1 MDRQKIDQAFIGSCA
16 NGQLED
22 LEIAANI
29 LRGNTVATGV
39 RLLVTPA
46 SQAVYRE
53 AMRLG
58 YLQDIADAGAVIT
71 NSTCGACFGYHMG
84 VVGPG
89 EVCLTSSTRNFTGR
103 MGSPDAAD
111 LHGLTGDR
119 RRIGAHRLHHRR
131 EERDRM
137 TLAITGKVWVFGDDL
152 NTDAMYPAFAMKMD
166 PPEAAKH
173 VFYEVRPG
181 WTDEVSPGDI
191 VVAGKNFGL
200 GSSRP
205 VAALFTELGV
215 AGLVAEEF
223 NSLFFRNA
231 VNAGLPAM
239 TLPDATT
246 MFSEGD
252 TGTFDLGSG
261 EWRNETT
268 GASGSVPKLPDL
280 ILDIISSGGVLP
292 RLAAQGYLPAELGD
306 VLRIQH
312 GGDPRRGQR
321 RMIGKLLRNVRAG
334 EHRSPFAGPD
344 FAAPDDIT
352 VTSTAFGDG
361 GAMPTASAGKGVG
374 DNASPQL
381 SWTGV
386 PPQTR
391 QLVLIID
398 DVDVPLPR
406 PLLHTVAVIE
416 PGCAE
421 RRHRSAAAG
430 YRRNAFHPWRF
441 GAPRICGPAPD
452 SRPRA
457 APLPVPGVRA

>member
-1 MDRQKIDQAFIGSCA
+1 MRYTEDVRRVDLAALEPYVARPGTVSRNGLPVSQIERQKIDQAFIGSCA

-22 LEIAANI
+22 LEIAAEI
-29 LRGNTVATGV
+29 LRGNTVAPGV

-89 EVCLTSSTRNFTGR
+89 RSV
-103 MGSPDAAD
+103 PDVEYPQLHRPDGQPRGAD
-111 LHGLTGDR
+111 LHGFAGDR
-119 RRIGAHRLHHRR
+119 RRVGAHRLHHRR

-137 TLAITGKVWVFGDDL
+137 TTGHHRKGLGVRRR
-152 NTDAMYPAFAMKMD
+152 PQHRR
-166 PPEAAKH
+166 H
-173 VFYEVRPG
+173 VPG
-181 WTDEVSPGDI
+181 LRDEDGSAGGGPTRLLRGAPRLDRRG
-191 VVAGKNFGL
+191 VAGRHRAGGQGTSGV

-239 TLPDATT
+239 TLPEATT

-252 TGTFDLGSG
+252 IGTFDLGSG
-261 EWRNETT
+261 AWRNETT

-292 RLAAQGYLPAELGD
+292 RLAAQGYLPAELGE
-306 VLRIQH
+306 VLR
-312 GGDPRRGQR
+312 
-321 RMIGKLLRNVRAG
+321 
-334 EHRSPFAGPD
+334 S
-344 FAAPDDIT
+344 
-352 VTSTAFGDG
+352 S
-361 GAMPTASAGKGVG
+361 
-374 DNASPQL
+374 
-381 SWTGV
+381 
-386 PPQTR
+386 
-391 QLVLIID
+391 
-398 DVDVPLPR
+398 
-406 PLLHTVAVIE
+406 TVAIR
-416 PGCAE
+416 G
-421 RRHRSAAAG
+421 AG
-430 YRRNAFHPWRF
+430 S
-441 GAPRICGPAPD
+441 GA
-452 SRPRA
+452 
-457 APLPVPGVRA
+457 